1 MKEASVV
8 VRPIAET
15 GVSEARVGIKDLRF
29 HHSSTLSW
37 WRKWE
42 GWQNSSGT
50 RTETDP
56 AKPLAS
62 AITAQDD
69 FITVLEKGP
78 VFAVGEADRLTAFS
92 GQLEQTPAI
101 FGQRPRSG
109 PARNQ
114 ITRSNIAAV

>member
-8 VRPIAET
+8 VRPLAET
-15 GVSEARVGIKDLRF
+15 GVSEARVGIEDLRF
-29 HHSSTLSW
+29 HHSSTLPW
-37 WRKWE
+37 WRKRE
-42 GWQNSSGT
+42 SWQNSSGT

-62 AITAQDD
+62 AVPAQDD
-69 FITVLEKGP
+69 FITILEKGP
-78 VFAVGEADRLTAFS
+78 VFAVGEADRLTTFS

-109 PARNQ
+109 PAPNQ
-114 ITRSNIAAV
+114 IARSNVAAI